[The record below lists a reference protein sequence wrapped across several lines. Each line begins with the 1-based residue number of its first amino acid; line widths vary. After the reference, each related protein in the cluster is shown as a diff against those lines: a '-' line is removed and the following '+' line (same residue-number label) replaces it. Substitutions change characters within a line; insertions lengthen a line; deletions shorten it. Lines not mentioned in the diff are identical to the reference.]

1 MKKLIVFAVIFT
13 LIISTSLI
21 KNSTKDL
28 DDQIYSLR
36 ENILF
41 LENRLNDSKLEF
53 DYLSSSEKLLEYQK
67 LYFENLLIKKSL
79 QELKTLETNY
89 QQAMQ
94 VQKNCEN
101 RAIAINAIL
110 ADRTEEE

>member
-1 MKKLIVFAVIFT
+1 MIKSFTFILILA

-28 DDQIYSLR
+28 DEQIYSIN

-41 LENRLNDSKLEF
+41 LEDRFKDSKLEF

-67 LYFENLLIKKSL
+67 LYFEDFLIKKSL
-79 QELKTLETNY
+79 QELKMLEITGN
-89 QQAMQ
+89 Q
-94 VQKNCEN
+94 
-101 RAIAINAIL
+101 IIINDLKISG
-110 ADRTEEE
+110 R

>member
-1 MKKLIVFAVIFT
+1 MIKSIVFT
-13 LIISTSLI
+13 LILLLIIGTSLI

-28 DDQIYSLR
+28 DDQIYSVK

-41 LENRLNDSKLEF
+41 LENRFKDSKLEF

-79 QELKTLETNY
+79 QELKTFKVLDN
-89 QQAMQ
+89 Q
-94 VQKNCEN
+94 
-101 RAIAINAIL
+101 IIINDL
-110 ADRTEEE
+110 KFSGK

>member
-1 MKKLIVFAVIFT
+1 MIKLGVFALVFFLIVSTT
-13 LIISTSLI
+13 LT

-28 DDQIYSLR
+28 DDQIYSIR

-41 LENRLNDSKLEF
+41 LENRFEDSKLEF

-79 QELKTLETNY
+79 KELKTLKIKDNEL
-89 QQAMQ
+89 
-94 VQKNCEN
+94 
-101 RAIAINAIL
+101 IINELKISGKIN
-110 ADRTEEE
+110 D

>member
-1 MKKLIVFAVIFT
+1 MKKLIVFAVTLT
-13 LIISTSLI
+13 LIVSTSLI

-41 LENRLNDSKLEF
+41 LENRFNDSKLEF

-67 LYFENLLIKKSL
+67 LYFESLLIKKSL
-79 QELKTLETNY
+79 KELKTLKIVDKEL
-89 QQAMQ
+89 
-94 VQKNCEN
+94 
-101 RAIAINAIL
+101 IINELKISGKI
-110 ADRTEEE
+110 DEK

>member
-1 MKKLIVFAVIFT
+1 MTKLVVFGLLFV

-28 DDQIYSLR
+28 NDQIYSIR

-41 LENRLNDSKLEF
+41 LENRFQDSKLEF

-79 QELKTLETNY
+79 KELKTLKIIDKELIITEL
-89 QQAMQ
+89 
-94 VQKNCEN
+94 K
-101 RAIAINAIL
+101 ISGKIN
-110 ADRTEEE
+110 EK

>member
-13 LIISTSLI
+13 LIVSTSLI

-41 LENRLNDSKLEF
+41 LESRLNDLKLEF
-53 DYLSSSEKLLEYQK
+53 DYLSSPEKLLEYQK

-79 QELKTLETNY
+79 KEFKTLEIIDKELIITEHKILG
-89 QQAMQ
+89 
-94 VQKNCEN
+94 KN
-101 RAIAINAIL
+101 
-110 ADRTEEE
+110 

>member
-1 MKKLIVFAVIFT
+1 MKKLIVFAAIFI
-13 LIISTSLI
+13 LIVSTSLI

-41 LENRLNDSKLEF
+41 LENRLNDLKLEF
-53 DYLSSSEKLLEYQK
+53 DYLSSPEKLLEYQK

-79 QELKTLETNY
+79 KEFKTLEIIDKELIITEHKILG
-89 QQAMQ
+89 
-94 VQKNCEN
+94 KN
-101 RAIAINAIL
+101 
-110 ADRTEEE
+110 